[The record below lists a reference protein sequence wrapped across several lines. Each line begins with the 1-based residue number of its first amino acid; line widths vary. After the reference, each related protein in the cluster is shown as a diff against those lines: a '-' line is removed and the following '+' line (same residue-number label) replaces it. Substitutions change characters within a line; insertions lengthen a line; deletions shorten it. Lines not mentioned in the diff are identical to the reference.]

1 MLALLPEPRRPAEPE
16 CLPTGMAMPQI
27 DLKAAAT
34 AAKAHDSAL
43 LGWVASRWKAAASSL
58 VGGSLPTA
66 ASFAPA
72 AAPGGDDGIRVV
84 ASDAVSFEGAALAC
98 LERASQPRAS
108 LTEGSGDAS
117 AKPAT
122 ALEDDGEVGDGILE
136 SSLELRRVGRYR
148 LVLVGNKGHAI
159 GPPLATLKVG
169 PGRAHANTCTVG
181 GDSIDKGFV
190 GQPFDFWLKAYDGA
204 GNVIETDGE
213 KVSVKVTNMPGR
225 MQQAPKVNVRDDGN
239 GTYGL
244 KFVPTVAGIYTLA
257 VVLGKEQVGEAINV
271 TVYRSPTSAA
281 NALKQLSVPPL
292 PTGIP
297 AMASARDG
305 DAVKGSARGPNPLS
319 SARRNS
325 TTPRASALSSSPRGG
340 APVASTPRA
349 SSPRPGPSAAPC
361 AEPPMRAPRAQSPRP
376 GAREEKDSAKDSTR
390 DSAKEPSEMDTSP
403 RNVTS
408 FAPAPAPEVTRRLR
422 AGTRERAR
430 DVDALLRQR
439 GQSQGQERQQ

>member
-1 MLALLPEPRRPAEPE
+1 
-16 CLPTGMAMPQI
+16 
-27 DLKAAAT
+27 
-34 AAKAHDSAL
+34 
-43 LGWVASRWKAAASSL
+43 
-58 VGGSLPTA
+58 
-66 ASFAPA
+66 
-72 AAPGGDDGIRVV
+72 
-84 ASDAVSFEGAALAC
+84 
-98 LERASQPRAS
+98 
-108 LTEGSGDAS
+108 
-117 AKPAT
+117 
-122 ALEDDGEVGDGILE
+122 
-136 SSLELRRVGRYR
+136 
-148 LVLVGNKGHAI
+148 
-159 GPPLATLKVG
+159 
-169 PGRAHANTCTVG
+169 
-181 GDSIDKGFV
+181 
-190 GQPFDFWLKAYDGA
+190 
-204 GNVIETDGE
+204 
-213 KVSVKVTNMPGR
+213 VSVKVTNMPGR

-244 KFVPTVAGIYTLA
+244 KFVPTVAGIYTLT

-340 APVASTPRA
+340 APVASKPRA

-361 AEPPMRAPRAQSPRP
+361 AEPPMRAPRAPSPRP
-376 GAREEKDSAKDSTR
+376 GAREEKDSAKDSAR
-390 DSAKEPSEMDTSP
+390 DSAKERSEMDTSP